1 MTSSQVLLAIDIGN
15 TNVVVGVL
23 DDGRVLAQ
31 WRLSSYV
38 GRTAD
43 EISLLLRDLCRDHEE
58 RISRS
63 KRVAIASVVP
73 ALTPAFVEAARRR
86 YGADA
91 LVVSADLDLGLEIA
105 YHDPASVG
113 ADRLANAVAARAVY
127 GEPVIVVD
135 LGTATTFDVI
145 ADGRYEGGVIVPGVL
160 TSADELMRRAARLA
174 RVEIRRP
181 AIVVGKTTEESMLA
195 GIYFGAVGQ
204 IDSLVRRIIAEMNF
218 RPRVVATGGLAALV
232 AADSETIEE
241 VDEAL
246 TLRGLQII
254 EERNRR

>member
-1 MTSSQVLLAIDIGN
+1 MTDAATLLAIDIGN

-23 DDGRVLAQ
+23 EGSRVLDQ
-31 WRLSSYV
+31 WRLSSHI

-43 EISLLLRDLCRDHEE
+43 EISLLLRDLCRDHEA
-58 RISRS
+58 RIAGS

-73 ALTPAFVEAARRR
+73 ALTSAVVEAARHR

-113 ADRLANAVAARAVY
+113 ADRLANAVAARAAY
-127 GEPVIVVD
+127 GGSVIVVD

-145 ADGRYEGGVIVPGVL
+145 AEGRYEGGVIVPGVL
-160 TSADELMRRAARLA
+160 TSAEELMRRAARLA
-174 RVEIRRP
+174 RVEIRKP
-181 AIVVGKTTEESMLA
+181 ARLVGRTTEESIQS

-204 IDSLVRRIIAEMNF
+204 IDSLVRRIIGEVKF
-218 RPRVVATGGLAALV
+218 TPRVVATGGLASLLAPS
-232 AADSETIEE
+232 SETIEA
-241 VDEAL
+241 VDDAL
-246 TLRGLQII
+246 TLQGLRLI
-254 EERNRR
+254 EERNRP